1 MKLGSAIKELRKI
14 KNISQGEL
22 CHRAGISQTSLSQI
36 ETNEK
41 YPRKSTIEQ
50 IAKGLGESV
59 AVLMIYALERKDC
72 SENKRGIFDVLMPS
86 LKALVSETISE
97 TLQN

>member
-22 CHRAGISQTSLSQI
+22 CQRANISQTALSQI
-36 ETNEK
+36 ETNAN
-41 YPRKSTIEQ
+41 YPHKSTIEA

-59 AVLMIYALERKDC
+59 AVLMLYSLEREDC
-72 SENKRGIFDVLMPS
+72 PENKRGIFDVLMPS
-86 LKALVSETISE
+86 VKALVSETISE